1 MVVRTIAFVAVVNV
15 VVGMLIVDTTGMRF
29 ARTLVKTAVE
39 LEESTVVVTLAVA
52 EASAVTAVV
61 VVFPALTVAV
71 APSDTGTLVEV
82 VMPGSVE
89 VVGVLAMLLF
99 VEIHMVVIMSVIVR
113 LIVVGIA
120 MGTRM
125 VAVVERMLSERV
137 GRVVST
143 ETLMLAVTATSGVVV
158 LIETLGETV
167 GINFC
172 VTVATS
178 VWTTASR
185 VFTATSMSVAMSTS
199 VPTKVTTGI
208 LVPVITE
215 RMVLV
220 KTRGSAGRVNVV
232 VRVDA
237 TAAGLVAWR
246 LQAEERMALGKR
258 VRGVGVEETVA
269 ARLLA
274 YW

>member
-29 ARTLVKTAVE
+29 ARTLVKTAAE
-39 LEESTVVVTLAVA
+39 LEESTVAVTLAVA
-52 EASAVTAVV
+52 EASAGTAVV

-71 APSDTGTLVEV
+71 APPDTGTLVEV

>member
-1 MVVRTIAFVAVVNV
+1 
-15 VVGMLIVDTTGMRF
+15 
-29 ARTLVKTAVE
+29 
-39 LEESTVVVTLAVA
+39 
-52 EASAVTAVV
+52 
-61 VVFPALTVAV
+61 
-71 APSDTGTLVEV
+71 
-82 VMPGSVE
+82 
-89 VVGVLAMLLF
+89 
-99 VEIHMVVIMSVIVR
+99 
-113 LIVVGIA
+113 
-120 MGTRM
+120 
-125 VAVVERMLSERV
+125 
-137 GRVVST
+137 
-143 ETLMLAVTATSGVVV
+143 
-158 LIETLGETV
+158 
-167 GINFC
+167 
-172 VTVATS
+172 
-178 VWTTASR
+178 
-185 VFTATSMSVAMSTS
+185 MSVAMSTS

>member
-1 MVVRTIAFVAVVNV
+1 
-15 VVGMLIVDTTGMRF
+15 
-29 ARTLVKTAVE
+29 
-39 LEESTVVVTLAVA
+39 
-52 EASAVTAVV
+52 
-61 VVFPALTVAV
+61 VFPALTVAV
-71 APSDTGTLVEV
+71 APPDTGTLVEV

-143 ETLMLAVTATSGVVV
+143 ETLMLAVIATSGIVV
-158 LIETLGETV
+158 LIETLGVTV

-185 VFTATSMSVAMSTS
+185 VLTATSMSVAMSTS
-199 VPTKVTTGI
+199 VPTKVTTGM
-208 LVPVITE
+208 LVPVITD

-246 LQAEERMALGKR
+246 LQAEERMTLGKR

-274 YW
+274 Y